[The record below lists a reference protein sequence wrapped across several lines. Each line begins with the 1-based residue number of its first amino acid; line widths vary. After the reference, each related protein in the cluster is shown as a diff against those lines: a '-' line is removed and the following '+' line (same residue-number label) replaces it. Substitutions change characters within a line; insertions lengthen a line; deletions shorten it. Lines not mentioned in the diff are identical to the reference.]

1 MSTIST
7 LWALLHRRPT
17 CIVDRVTV
25 RRFRYLGIDR
35 GEYMAMPQAETK
47 KTPAEPRE
55 DQPLLVARNIEKA
68 YGTVRALSNAQIDV
82 KAGEIVALVGDNGA
96 GKSTLIKVLSGAHRP
111 DAGEIIVRGQS
122 VAIDNPNDAFDLGIA
137 TVYQD
142 LALLPS
148 RDVVANLFVG
158 RELTN
163 NGILDRRTMIEE
175 ANRVVRQLKTNLP
188 SVHTRVR
195 LLSGG
200 QRQAVAIARVVHFG
214 AEILL
219 LDEPTAALGVKEA
232 HEMLTLIEHLKE
244 QDKGIIVVSHNLAH
258 VFRICDRITVLRHGQ
273 TVGTLV
279 KTETNST
286 EVVRMITGADLL

>member
-1 MSTIST
+1 MG
-7 LWALLHRRPT
+7 A
-17 CIVDRVTV
+17 
-25 RRFRYLGIDR
+25 
-35 GEYMAMPQAETK
+35 PQAEAREAS
-47 KTPAEPRE
+47 AESRGE
-55 DQPLLVARNIEKA
+55 KPLLVARNIEKA
-68 YGTVRALSNAQIDV
+68 YGTVQALGSAQIDV
-82 KAGEIVALVGDNGA
+82 RAGEIVALVGDNGA
-96 GKSTLIKVLSGAHRP
+96 GKSTLIKVLSGAHKP

-122 VAIDNPNDAFDLGIA
+122 VTIDNPNDAFDLGIA

-142 LALLPS
+142 LALLAT
-148 RDVVANLFVG
+148 RDVVANLYVG
-158 RELTN
+158 RELTR
-163 NGILDRRTMIEE
+163 NGILDRRQMTAE
-175 ANRVVRQLKTNLP
+175 ANQVVRQLKTNLP

-195 LLSGG
+195 HLSGG

-258 VFRICDRITVLRHGQ
+258 VFRICDRITVLRHGR
-273 TVGTLV
+273 TVGTLI
-279 KTETNST
+279 KEETDST

>member
-1 MSTIST
+1 ME
-7 LWALLHRRPT
+7 A
-17 CIVDRVTV
+17 
-25 RRFRYLGIDR
+25 
-35 GEYMAMPQAETK
+35 PQIQTE
-47 KTPAEPRE
+47 RE
-55 DQPLLVARNIEKA
+55 GDAGLAPEPLLIARNITKSF
-68 YGTVRALSNAQIDV
+68 GHVQALSNAYIDV
-82 KAGEIVALVGDNGA
+82 RAGEIVALVGDNGA
-96 GKSTLIKVLSGAHRP
+96 GKSTLIKVLSGAHRH
-111 DAGEIIVRGQS
+111 DAGEILVRGQS
-122 VAIDNPNDAFDLGIA
+122 ASINNPNDAFDLGIA

-148 RDVVANLFVG
+148 RDVVANLYVG

-163 NGILDRRTMIEE
+163 NGILDRRKMTEE
-175 ANRVVRQLKTNLP
+175 ANRVVRQLRTNLP
-188 SVHTRVR
+188 SVHTPVR
-195 LLSGG
+195 FLSGG

-273 TVGTLV
+273 TVGTLI
-279 KTETNST
+279 KEETDST

>member
-1 MSTIST
+1 
-7 LWALLHRRPT
+7 
-17 CIVDRVTV
+17 
-25 RRFRYLGIDR
+25 
-35 GEYMAMPQAETK
+35 MAMPQAETRNA
-47 KTPAEPRE
+47 PAEPRE
-55 DQPLLVARNIEKA
+55 EQPLLVARNIEKA

-82 KAGEIVALVGDNGA
+82 RAGEIVALVGDNGA
-96 GKSTLIKVLSGAHRP
+96 GKSTLIKVLSGAHKP

-122 VAIDNPNDAFDLGIA
+122 VTIDNPNDAFDLGIA

-158 RELTN
+158 REITN

-273 TVGTLV
+273 PVGTLV

-286 EVVRMITGADLL
+286 EVVLLITGADLL

>member
-1 MSTIST
+1 
-7 LWALLHRRPT
+7 
-17 CIVDRVTV
+17 
-25 RRFRYLGIDR
+25 
-35 GEYMAMPQAETK
+35 MAAPQAQLERSGVDHS
-47 KTPAEPRE
+47 PRE
-55 DQPLLVARNIEKA
+55 PLLIARNIRKA
-68 YGTVRALSNAQIDV
+68 FGHVQALSDAYIDV
-82 KAGEIVALVGDNGA
+82 CAGEIVALVGDNGA

-122 VAIDNPNDAFDLGIA
+122 AAINNPNDSFDLGIA

-148 RDVVANLFVG
+148 RDVVANLYVG

-163 NGILDRRTMIEE
+163 RGILDRRKMIEE
-175 ANRVVRQLKTNLP
+175 ANRVVRQLRTNLP
-188 SVHTRVR
+188 SVHTPVR
-195 LLSGG
+195 FLSGG

-232 HEMLTLIEHLKE
+232 HEMLTLIENLKE
-244 QDKGIIVVSHNLAH
+244 QNKGIIVVSHNLAH
-258 VFRICDRITVLRHGQ
+258 VFRICDRITVLRHGE

-279 KTETNST
+279 KEETNST
-286 EVVRMITGADLL
+286 EVVRLITGADLL

>member
-1 MSTIST
+1 
-7 LWALLHRRPT
+7 
-17 CIVDRVTV
+17 
-25 RRFRYLGIDR
+25 
-35 GEYMAMPQAETK
+35 MAMPQAETRK
-47 KTPAEPRE
+47 APAEPRE
-55 DQPLLVARNIEKA
+55 EQPLLVARNIEKA

-111 DAGEIIVRGQS
+111 DAGEIIVRGRS

-158 RELTN
+158 RELTK
-163 NGILDRRTMIEE
+163 NGILDRRTMVEE

-188 SVHTRVR
+188 SVYTRVR